1 MRPPSVTLQK
11 NKYWLFL
18 ICLAL
23 VLMVLGAIATSRY
36 GAGVPSDAVKY
47 MAVAQNLLDG
57 NGLYDHRGLPL
68 LSWPPLYSMSLA
80 GLVWLTGMDV
90 FIVAWYLNILLL
102 GVNLVLSGVI
112 FQRVFV
118 DKPLYA
124 YLSSLFV
131 FLSISSLRIHATIGS
146 DVPYLTMTLAFL
158 IFLDDYIR
166 KRSYWAFAW
175 MVLLSALAPLLRYV
189 GMAFAVT
196 ALLVILFEQRKSMRV
211 LWRDGPALG
220 LLSALPI
227 FWWLVIRN
235 IMTYG
240 SLWGGYDSPGL
251 VDVNQNIQLA
261 LTKMLHWF
269 IPYLSILMPLL
280 TQPFI
285 VLGILALILILINFG
300 SRQNWRDW
308 SRSLLHPTI
317 YPTMIYA
324 LVYFFAVAFTIIT
337 SDHRYLHSDR
347 YYFILLV
354 PTMIFAF
361 VTFDTLVRPHL
372 KFSRGQIAKAVLVVF
387 LVWAVYPIYGLREY
401 IAEALERGEPS
412 DYNLFNTRAYH
423 EMNVVPEMQ
432 RLRETHPEIAAYS
445 NYVDAVWFYT
455 RKPALLSPVRGSA
468 DLKSTYAGWP
478 YDNPGYF
485 VWFKPNEYKHYL
497 SPEELSEFSD
507 VKLIYS
513 DPSGDIYYVSA
524 R

>member
-1 MRPPSVTLQK
+1 MRPPSVTLLK
-11 NKYWLFL
+11 NKYWFFL

-23 VLMVLGAIATSRY
+23 VLMGLGAVVTSRY
-36 GAGVPSDAVKY
+36 GAGVTSDSVKY

-68 LSWPPLYSMSLA
+68 LAWPPLYSISLA
-80 GLVWLTGMDV
+80 GLTWLTGTDV
-90 FIVAWYLNILLL
+90 FSVAWYFNILLL

-112 FQRVFV
+112 FHRVFV

-131 FLSISSLRIHATIGS
+131 FLSLSSLRIHATIGS

-166 KRSYWAFAW
+166 KRSYGAFAGV
-175 MVLLSALAPLLRYV
+175 VLLSALAPLLRYV
-189 GMAFAVT
+189 GMAFPVT
-196 ALLVILFEQRKSMRV
+196 ALLVILIEQRKSMRV
-211 LWRDGPALG
+211 LWRDGTALG

-235 IMTYG
+235 LMTYG
-240 SLWGGYDSPGL
+240 SLWGGYDDPGL

-269 IPYLSILMPLL
+269 VPYLDALMPLL
-280 TQPFI
+280 TRPFL
-285 VLGILALILILINFG
+285 VLSALAGILILINLR
-300 SRQNWRDW
+300 SRENWRDW
-308 SRSLLHPTI
+308 FQSFLRPTV
-317 YPTMIYA
+317 YPIMIYA
-324 LVYFFAVAFTIIT
+324 GVYFFAVAFTIIT

-347 YYFILLV
+347 YYFVLLV
-354 PTMIFAF
+354 PTMIFVF
-361 VTFDTLVRPHL
+361 VTLDTLVRPHL
-372 KFSRGQIAKAVLVVF
+372 KFSPRHIANAVVILFVV
-387 LVWAVYPIYGLREY
+387 WSVYPLYSLREY
-401 IAEALERGEPS
+401 LAEALERGEPS

-432 RLRETHPEIAAYS
+432 KLREAEPEALVYS

-468 DLKSTYAGWP
+468 DLKATYAGWP
-478 YDNPGYF
+478 YDQPGYF

-497 SPEELSEFSD
+497 SPQELSEFSD